1 MAEILDDNERKKL
14 YRKMLVES
22 STSKSTKKYSFND
35 FEKKLLSDKALV
47 GKIADLAVKRNWASD
62 SDDFYGRYFPEF
74 SQKPVAA
81 PVEAVAPV
89 AKPVAPVAAPV
100 AAPAPVVD
108 GAEAAPVAELDGAV
122 STAHYGSVL
131 TKLQSAQAV
140 LASIRAEVNELKR
153 QHARELR
160 AANKA
165 NKRRKTNANRAP
177 SGFVKPT
184 LISNELAAFLGKP
197 EGSVLART
205 EVTREVNAYIR
216 AQKLQDKD
224 NGRKINPDAKLLKL
238 LKLKKGE
245 ELTYFNLQ
253 KYMAAH
259 VAKSAPAAAAA
270 AAAAGG
276 AVKA

>member
-1 MAEILDDNERKKL
+1 
-14 YRKMLVES
+14 V
-22 STSKSTKKYSFND
+22 
-35 FEKKLLSDKALV
+35 
-47 GKIADLAVKRNWASD
+47 
-62 SDDFYGRYFPEF
+62 
-74 SQKPVAA
+74 VAA
-81 PVEAVAPV
+81 
-89 AKPVAPVAAPV
+89 
-100 AAPAPVVD
+100 APVVD
-108 GAEAAPVAELDGAV
+108 GAEAPTAVAEVDGAV
-122 STAHYGSVL
+122 STALYASVL

-140 LASIRAEVNELKR
+140 LASIRSEVNELKR

-165 NKRRKTNANRAP
+165 NKRRKTNVNRAP

-216 AQKLQDKD
+216 AQSLQDKD

-259 VAKSAPAAAAA
+259 FAKSTPAPAV
-270 AAAAGG
+270 GG
-276 AVKA
+276 AAVKA

>member
-1 MAEILDDNERKKL
+1 MCITDNMVKSTPSSA
-14 YRKMLVES
+14 S
-22 STSKSTKKYSFND
+22 STS
-35 FEKKLLSDKALV
+35 A
-47 GKIADLAVKRNWASD
+47 
-62 SDDFYGRYFPEF
+62 
-74 SQKPVAA
+74 AA
-81 PVEAVAPV
+81 PVAVAASPV
-89 AKPVAPVAAPV
+89 PAKAAKAPATPKTKAAESAPVAA
-100 AAPAPVVD
+100 AAPAVVE
-108 GAEAAPVAELDGAV
+108 GADAAAAPVAEVDGAV
-122 STAHYGSVL
+122 STALYGSVL
-131 TKLQSAQAV
+131 TKLQSAQAILV
-140 LASIRAEVNELKR
+140 SLRSEVNELKR

-216 AQKLQDKD
+216 TQKLQDKD

-238 LKLKKGE
+238 LKLKKGD

-253 KYMAAH
+253 KFMAAH
-259 VAKSAPAAAAA
+259 FAKSSAAPAASV
-270 AAAAGG
+270 AAAGG
-276 AVKA
+276 AAVKA

>member
-1 MAEILDDNERKKL
+1 MNLLGLCCHENNLKRL
-14 YRKMLVES
+14 S
-22 STSKSTKKYSFND
+22 SYVYNRLTMVKSS
-35 FEKKLLSDKALV
+35 SSSS
-47 GKIADLAVKRNWASD
+47 AVAPAAST
-62 SDDFYGRYFPEF
+62 
-74 SQKPVAA
+74 AA
-81 PVEAVAPV
+81 PVAPAAKAVKAPATPKSAKAAATEA
-89 AKPVAPVAAPV
+89 APVAAPV
-100 AAPAPVVD
+100 AAPAPAPVVD
-108 GAEAAPVAELDGAV
+108 GAEAAPVAEVDGSV
-122 STAHYGSVL
+122 STALYGSVL
-131 TKLQSAQAV
+131 SKLQSAQAV

-216 AQKLQDKD
+216 AQQLQDKD

-259 VAKSAPAAAAA
+259 FAKSVPAAAAPA
-270 AAAAGG
+270 AVGG

>member
-1 MAEILDDNERKKL
+1 MVKSAPS
-14 YRKMLVES
+14 S
-22 STSKSTKKYSFND
+22 ST
-35 FEKKLLSDKALV
+35 
-47 GKIADLAVKRNWASD
+47 
-62 SDDFYGRYFPEF
+62 
-74 SQKPVAA
+74 PVASASASASSAA
-81 PVEAVAPV
+81 PAAAAAPAAKVAKPKAASKASSEAAAAAAPAVAP
-89 AKPVAPVAAPV
+89 AT
-100 AAPAPVVD
+100 PVVE
-108 GAEAAPVAELDGAV
+108 GEAAAAEV
-122 STAHYGSVL
+122 EGSVSAAL
-131 TKLQSAQAV
+131 YVSVLSKLQGAQS
-140 LASIRAEVNELKR
+140 LITSIRSEVNELKR

-160 AANKA
+160 VANKA

-184 LISNELAAFLGKP
+184 LISNELAAFLGRP

-216 AQKLQDKD
+216 TQKLQDKD

-253 KYMAAH
+253 KFMAAH
-259 VAKSAPAAAAA
+259 FAKTVPAAAAGA
-270 AAAAGG
+270 AVASGGAA

>member
-1 MAEILDDNERKKL
+1 MVKSAP
-14 YRKMLVES
+14 S
-22 STSKSTKKYSFND
+22 SVATP
-35 FEKKLLSDKALV
+35 A
-47 GKIADLAVKRNWASD
+47 AAAS
-62 SDDFYGRYFPEF
+62 S
-74 SQKPVAA
+74 AA
-81 PVEAVAPV
+81 
-89 AKPVAPVAAPV
+89 
-100 AAPAPVVD
+100 AAPAAAKAAKAPKTPK
-108 GAEAAPVAELDGAV
+108 AEAAPAVSATPAAEVDAEVSTPVAEVDGAV
-122 STAHYGSVL
+122 STALYSSVL
-131 TKLQSAQAV
+131 TKLQGAQA
-140 LASIRAEVNELKR
+140 LIASIRSEVNELKR

-165 NKRRKTNANRAP
+165 NKRRKTNVNRAP

-216 AQKLQDKD
+216 TQKLQDKD

-238 LKLKKGE
+238 LKLKKGD

-253 KYMAAH
+253 KYMAVH
-259 VAKSAPAAAAA
+259 FAKSSAP
-270 AAAAGG
+270 AAAGG

>member
-1 MAEILDDNERKKL
+1 MVK
-14 YRKMLVES
+14 S
-22 STSKSTKKYSFND
+22 SSASASAST
-35 FEKKLLSDKALV
+35 AAPAA
-47 GKIADLAVKRNWASD
+47 IASAAAPAK
-62 SDDFYGRYFPEF
+62 
-74 SQKPVAA
+74 VAA
-81 PVEAVAPV
+81 APKAPSTPKASKAAAAPAEAVPV
-89 AKPVAPVAAPV
+89 S
-100 AAPAPVVD
+100 APAPVVD
-108 GAEAAPVAELDGAV
+108 GADAATPVAEVDGTV
-122 STAHYGSVL
+122 STALYGSVL
-131 TKLQSAQAV
+131 SKLQSASAV

-165 NKRRKTNANRAP
+165 NKRRKTNVNRAP

-259 VAKSAPAAAAA
+259 FAKSAPAAAAA
-270 AAAAGG
+270 SAAGG

>member
-1 MAEILDDNERKKL
+1 MVKPAT
-14 YRKMLVES
+14 S
-22 STSKSTKKYSFND
+22 S
-35 FEKKLLSDKALV
+35 A
-47 GKIADLAVKRNWASD
+47 AS
-62 SDDFYGRYFPEF
+62 
-74 SQKPVAA
+74 VAA
-81 PVEAVAPV
+81 SV
-89 AKPVAPVAAPV
+89 PV
-100 AAPAPVVD
+100 AAPAAAPATKAKASATPKASKQAAEATPVVAAVVAAPAVD
-108 GAEAAPVAELDGAV
+108 GAEAPAPVAEVDGAV
-122 STAHYGSVL
+122 STALYGSVL
-131 TKLQSAQAV
+131 TKLQGAQA
-140 LASIRAEVNELKR
+140 LIASIRSEVNELKR

-165 NKRRKTNANRAP
+165 NKRRKTNVNRAP

-216 AQKLQDKD
+216 TQKLQDKD
-224 NGRKINPDAKLLKL
+224 NGRKILPDAKLLKL

-259 VAKSAPAAAAA
+259 FAKSSTAGAAAAA
-270 AAAAGG
+270 PATAL
-276 AVKA
+276 

>member
-1 MAEILDDNERKKL
+1 MVKSAPSSSA
-14 YRKMLVES
+14 VSS
-22 STSKSTKKYSFND
+22 STATT
-35 FEKKLLSDKALV
+35 
-47 GKIADLAVKRNWASD
+47 
-62 SDDFYGRYFPEF
+62 
-74 SQKPVAA
+74 AA
-81 PVEAVAPV
+81 PAAAPAA
-89 AKPVAPVAAPV
+89 AKAPKAPATPKAAKAAPV
-100 AAPAPVVD
+100 AAPAPAVD
-108 GAEAAPVAELDGAV
+108 GADASTPVAELDGSV
-122 STAHYGSVL
+122 STALYSSVL

-140 LASIRAEVNELKR
+140 LASIRSEVNELKR

-165 NKRRKTNANRAP
+165 NKRRKTSANRAP

-216 AQKLQDKD
+216 NQKLQDKD

-238 LKLKKGE
+238 LKLKKGD

-259 VAKSAPAAAAA
+259 FAKSSAAP

>member
-1 MAEILDDNERKKL
+1 MCITDNMVKSAPS
-14 YRKMLVES
+14 S
-22 STSKSTKKYSFND
+22 ST
-35 FEKKLLSDKALV
+35 
-47 GKIADLAVKRNWASD
+47 
-62 SDDFYGRYFPEF
+62 
-74 SQKPVAA
+74 PVASASSAAA
-81 PVEAVAPV
+81 PAAAAAAAPAAKVAKPKAAAKASEPAAAAAAAAVAP
-89 AKPVAPVAAPV
+89 AT
-100 AAPAPVVD
+100 PVVE
-108 GAEAAPVAELDGAV
+108 GEAAAEV
-122 STAHYGSVL
+122 EGSVSAAL
-131 TKLQSAQAV
+131 YVSVLSKLQGAQS
-140 LASIRAEVNELKR
+140 LITSIRSEVNELKR

-160 AANKA
+160 VANKA

-216 AQKLQDKD
+216 TQKLQDKD

-253 KYMAAH
+253 KFMAAH
-259 VAKSAPAAAAA
+259 FAKTTPAAP

-276 AVKA
+276 AAVKA

>member
-1 MAEILDDNERKKL
+1 MVK
-14 YRKMLVES
+14 S
-22 STSKSTKKYSFND
+22 SSSS
-35 FEKKLLSDKALV
+35 
-47 GKIADLAVKRNWASD
+47 AS
-62 SDDFYGRYFPEF
+62 SSAPVVAAAA
-74 SQKPVAA
+74 PAVAA
-81 PVEAVAPV
+81 PVTKATKATKPATPKAASEAA
-89 AKPVAPVAAPV
+89 AAPV
-100 AAPAPVVD
+100 VAAAPAAPVVE
-108 GAEAAPVAELDGAV
+108 GEVAAAVAEV
-122 STAHYGSVL
+122 EGSVSSAL
-131 TKLQSAQAV
+131 YVSVLSKLQGAQS
-140 LASIRAEVNELKR
+140 LITSIRSEVNELKR

-160 AANKA
+160 VANKA

-184 LISNELAAFLGKP
+184 LISNELAAFLGRP

-216 AQKLQDKD
+216 TQKLQDKD

-253 KYMAAH
+253 KFMAAH
-259 VAKSAPAAAAA
+259 FAKTVPAVAAAPV
-270 AAAAGG
+270 AAAGG

>member
-1 MAEILDDNERKKL
+1 M
-14 YRKMLVES
+14 
-22 STSKSTKKYSFND
+22 
-35 FEKKLLSDKALV
+35 
-47 GKIADLAVKRNWASD
+47 
-62 SDDFYGRYFPEF
+62 
-74 SQKPVAA
+74 
-81 PVEAVAPV
+81 
-89 AKPVAPVAAPV
+89 
-100 AAPAPVVD
+100 
-108 GAEAAPVAELDGAV
+108 
-122 STAHYGSVL
+122 
-131 TKLQSAQAV
+131 
-140 LASIRAEVNELKR
+140 NELKR

-216 AQKLQDKD
+216 NQNLQDKA

-259 VAKSAPAAAAA
+259 FAKSAP

>member
-1 MAEILDDNERKKL
+1 MVKSAP
-14 YRKMLVES
+14 S
-22 STSKSTKKYSFND
+22 SSSSVAPAAT
-35 FEKKLLSDKALV
+35 A
-47 GKIADLAVKRNWASD
+47 AA
-62 SDDFYGRYFPEF
+62 
-74 SQKPVAA
+74 VAA
-81 PVEAVAPV
+81 PAAKAVKPSTPKVAKTVEAAV
-89 AKPVAPVAAPV
+89 PV
-100 AAPAPVVD
+100 AAPASAPAPVV
-108 GAEAAPVAELDGAV
+108 ESEVAAAVAEV
-122 STAHYGSVL
+122 EGSVSSAL
-131 TKLQSAQAV
+131 YVSVLSKLQGAQS
-140 LASIRAEVNELKR
+140 LITSIRSEVNELKR

-160 AANKA
+160 VANKA
-165 NKRRKTNANRAP
+165 NKRRKTNTNRAP

-216 AQKLQDKD
+216 SQQLQDKD

-259 VAKSAPAAAAA
+259 FAKTVPAV
-270 AAAAGG
+270 AAGG
-276 AVKA
+276 AAAVKA

>member
-1 MAEILDDNERKKL
+1 MCITNNMVKSA
-14 YRKMLVES
+14 S
-22 STSKSTKKYSFND
+22 SS
-35 FEKKLLSDKALV
+35 
-47 GKIADLAVKRNWASD
+47 AVANS
-62 SDDFYGRYFPEF
+62 S
-74 SQKPVAA
+74 AA
-81 PVEAVAPV
+81 PASSA
-89 AKPVAPVAAPV
+89 AAAAPAAAKAAKAPSTPKASKAPAEAASV
-100 AAPAPVVD
+100 AAPAPAVD
-108 GAEAAPVAELDGAV
+108 GAEASAVVTEVDGSV
-122 STAHYGSVL
+122 STALYGSVL
-131 TKLQSAQAV
+131 TKLQGAQAL
-140 LASIRAEVNELKR
+140 LASIRSEVNELKR

-216 AQKLQDKD
+216 NQKLQDKD

-259 VAKSAPAAAAA
+259 FAKSATATAS
-270 AAAAGG
+270 AAGG

>member
-1 MAEILDDNERKKL
+1 MNLLGLCCHENNLKRL
-14 YRKMLVES
+14 S
-22 STSKSTKKYSFND
+22 SYVYNQLNMVKS
-35 FEKKLLSDKALV
+35 
-47 GKIADLAVKRNWASD
+47 
-62 SDDFYGRYFPEF
+62 
-74 SQKPVAA
+74 A
-81 PVEAVAPV
+81 PSSSAVAPAASTAAPAA
-89 AKPVAPVAAPV
+89 AKATKAPATPKPAKAAAAEAAPV

-108 GAEAAPVAELDGAV
+108 GAEAAPVAELDGSV
-122 STAHYGSVL
+122 STALYGSVL

-259 VAKSAPAAAAA
+259 FAKSVPAAAAA
-270 AAAAGG
+270 AAAVGG

>member
-1 MAEILDDNERKKL
+1 MCITNN
-14 YRKMLVES
+14 MV
-22 STSKSTKKYSFND
+22 KSTPS
-35 FEKKLLSDKALV
+35 
-47 GKIADLAVKRNWASD
+47 AVS
-62 SDDFYGRYFPEF
+62 
-74 SQKPVAA
+74 VATPA
-81 PVEAVAPV
+81 PA
-89 AKPVAPVAAPV
+89 
-100 AAPAPVVD
+100 AAPAAAAPAAKAAKVTKAAKAVAEATPAASATPAVVVD
-108 GAEAAPVAELDGAV
+108 GAEVATPVAEVDGAV
-122 STAHYGSVL
+122 STALYGSVL
-131 TKLQSAQAV
+131 TKLQGAQA
-140 LASIRAEVNELKR
+140 LIASIRSEVNELKR

-165 NKRRKTNANRAP
+165 NKRRKTNVNRAP

-216 AQKLQDKD
+216 TQKLQDKD

-259 VAKSAPAAAAA
+259 FAKSSTALAAAAA
-270 AAAAGG
+270 TAAAASAGG

>member
-1 MAEILDDNERKKL
+1 M
-14 YRKMLVES
+14 V
-22 STSKSTKKYSFND
+22 KSAPS
-35 FEKKLLSDKALV
+35 
-47 GKIADLAVKRNWASD
+47 AVSVATPTPAAAS
-62 SDDFYGRYFPEF
+62 
-74 SQKPVAA
+74 AA
-81 PVEAVAPV
+81 
-89 AKPVAPVAAPV
+89 V
-100 AAPAPVVD
+100 AAPAAKVAKVPKAAKQAAEATPAPAAAAAAPAVVVD
-108 GAEAAPVAELDGAV
+108 GAEAAAPVAEVDGAV
-122 STAHYGSVL
+122 STALYGSVL
-131 TKLQSAQAV
+131 TKLQGAQA
-140 LASIRAEVNELKR
+140 LIASIRSEVNELKR

-165 NKRRKTNANRAP
+165 NKRRKTNVNRAP

-216 AQKLQDKD
+216 TQKLQDKD
-224 NGRKINPDAKLLKL
+224 NGRKILPDAKLLKL

-259 VAKSAPAAAAA
+259 FAKSSTALAAAAA
-270 AAAAGG
+270 SASVSA
-276 AVKA
+276 

>member
-1 MAEILDDNERKKL
+1 MCITDNMVKSSSSS
-14 YRKMLVES
+14 S
-22 STSKSTKKYSFND
+22 STVAPATSAAATPAKAAKAPAAPKASK
-35 FEKKLLSDKALV
+35 
-47 GKIADLAVKRNWASD
+47 
-62 SDDFYGRYFPEF
+62 
-74 SQKPVAA
+74 AA
-81 PVEAVAPV
+81 PVAES
-89 AKPVAPVAAPV
+89 APV

-108 GAEAAPVAELDGAV
+108 GAEASTPVAEVDGAV
-122 STAHYGSVL
+122 STALYASVL

-216 AQKLQDKD
+216 AQQLQDKD

-259 VAKSAPAAAAA
+259 FAKSVP

>member
-1 MAEILDDNERKKL
+1 MCITDNMVKSAPS
-14 YRKMLVES
+14 S
-22 STSKSTKKYSFND
+22 ST
-35 FEKKLLSDKALV
+35 
-47 GKIADLAVKRNWASD
+47 
-62 SDDFYGRYFPEF
+62 
-74 SQKPVAA
+74 PVASASSAA
-81 PVEAVAPV
+81 PAVAAAPAAAAAAPAAKVAKPKAASKASSEAAAAAAAAPAVAPATPVVEGEAVAEV
-89 AKPVAPVAAPV
+89 
-100 AAPAPVVD
+100 
-108 GAEAAPVAELDGAV
+108 E
-122 STAHYGSVL
+122 GSVSAAL
-131 TKLQSAQAV
+131 YVSVLSKLQGAQS
-140 LASIRAEVNELKR
+140 LITSIRSEVNELKR

-160 AANKA
+160 VANKA

-216 AQKLQDKD
+216 TQKLQDKD

-253 KYMAAH
+253 KFMAAH
-259 VAKSAPAAAAA
+259 FAKTVPAAPAG
-270 AAAAGG
+270 AAAGG
-276 AVKA
+276 AAAVKA

>member
-1 MAEILDDNERKKL
+1 MVKSAP
-14 YRKMLVES
+14 S
-22 STSKSTKKYSFND
+22 SS
-35 FEKKLLSDKALV
+35 A
-47 GKIADLAVKRNWASD
+47 ASVA
-62 SDDFYGRYFPEF
+62 S
-74 SQKPVAA
+74 SSAAA
-81 PVEAVAPV
+81 PAAAAP
-89 AKPVAPVAAPV
+89 AKAAKAPATPKASKAAAEAAPV
-100 AAPAPVVD
+100 AAPAPAVVD
-108 GAEAAPVAELDGAV
+108 GAEVSTPVAEVDGSV
-122 STAHYGSVL
+122 STALYASVL

-140 LASIRAEVNELKR
+140 LASIRSEVNELKR

-165 NKRRKTNANRAP
+165 NKRRKTNVNRAP

-216 AQKLQDKD
+216 SQKLQDKD

-259 VAKSAPAAAAA
+259 FAKSVPAAAAA
-270 AAAAGG
+270 AAASAGG

>member
-1 MAEILDDNERKKL
+1 MCITNNMVKSAP
-14 YRKMLVES
+14 S
-22 STSKSTKKYSFND
+22 SS
-35 FEKKLLSDKALV
+35 
-47 GKIADLAVKRNWASD
+47 AVSSSATT
-62 SDDFYGRYFPEF
+62 
-74 SQKPVAA
+74 AA
-81 PVEAVAPV
+81 PAAAPAA
-89 AKPVAPVAAPV
+89 AKAPKAPATPKAAKAAPV
-100 AAPAPVVD
+100 AAPAPAVD
-108 GAEAAPVAELDGAV
+108 GADASTPVAELDGSV
-122 STAHYGSVL
+122 STALYSSVL

-140 LASIRAEVNELKR
+140 LASIRSEVNELKR

-165 NKRRKTNANRAP
+165 NKRRKTSANRAP

-216 AQKLQDKD
+216 NQKLQDKD

-238 LKLKKGE
+238 LKLKKGD

-259 VAKSAPAAAAA
+259 FAKSSAAP

>member
-1 MAEILDDNERKKL
+1 MCITDNMVKS
-14 YRKMLVES
+14 VPS
-22 STSKSTKKYSFND
+22 SSAVSSSPAPAAAAAKVSKAPATP
-35 FEKKLLSDKALV
+35 KA
-47 GKIADLAVKRNWASD
+47 
-62 SDDFYGRYFPEF
+62 
-74 SQKPVAA
+74 
-81 PVEAVAPV
+81 
-89 AKPVAPVAAPV
+89 APVAAPV
-100 AAPAPVVD
+100 AAPAAAVD
-108 GAEAAPVAELDGAV
+108 GVEASTPVAELDGSV
-122 STAHYGSVL
+122 STALYSSVL

-140 LASIRAEVNELKR
+140 LASIRSEVNELKR

-165 NKRRKTNANRAP
+165 NKRRKTSANRAP

-216 AQKLQDKD
+216 NQKLQDKD

-238 LKLKKGE
+238 LKLKKGD

-259 VAKSAPAAAAA
+259 FAKSSAAPAAAA

>member
-1 MAEILDDNERKKL
+1 MVKSAP
-14 YRKMLVES
+14 S
-22 STSKSTKKYSFND
+22 SS
-35 FEKKLLSDKALV
+35 
-47 GKIADLAVKRNWASD
+47 AS
-62 SDDFYGRYFPEF
+62 SVA
-74 SQKPVAA
+74 SSSSAA
-81 PVEAVAPV
+81 PASA
-89 AKPVAPVAAPV
+89 AAPAV
-100 AAPAPVVD
+100 AAPAVKAVKPATPKVSAKAAAAASAPAPVTAAPAPSTPVVEGD
-108 GAEAAPVAELDGAV
+108 AAAAVAEV
-122 STAHYGSVL
+122 EGSVSSAL
-131 TKLQSAQAV
+131 YVSVLSKLQGAQS
-140 LASIRAEVNELKR
+140 LITSIRSEVNELKR

-160 AANKA
+160 VANKA

-253 KYMAAH
+253 KFMAVHFAKTVPA
-259 VAKSAPAAAAA
+259 VAVASS
-270 AAAAGG
+270 GG
-276 AVKA
+276 AAVKA

>member
-1 MAEILDDNERKKL
+1 MVKSAPSSSAVATPSAAPAAPAASAKVAKAPKVAAAPKAVAET
-14 YRKMLVES
+14 V
-22 STSKSTKKYSFND
+22 
-35 FEKKLLSDKALV
+35 
-47 GKIADLAVKRNWASD
+47 
-62 SDDFYGRYFPEF
+62 
-74 SQKPVAA
+74 PVAA
-81 PVEAVAPV
+81 PSHA
-89 AKPVAPVAAPV
+89 
-100 AAPAPVVD
+100 VD
-108 GAEAAPVAELDGAV
+108 GAEVSTPVAEVDGAV
-122 STAHYGSVL
+122 STALYSSVL
-131 TKLQSAQAV
+131 TKLQSAQAI
-140 LASIRAEVNELKR
+140 LASLRSEVNELKR

-216 AQKLQDKD
+216 NQKLQDKD

-238 LKLKKGE
+238 LKLKKGD

-259 VAKSAPAAAAA
+259 FAKSTPAVAV
-270 AAAAGG
+270 AAGG

>member
-1 MAEILDDNERKKL
+1 MAKSAS
-14 YRKMLVES
+14 S
-22 STSKSTKKYSFND
+22 STSSSAPAAASAAAPAASVAAAAPAAKVV
-35 FEKKLLSDKALV
+35 KA
-47 GKIADLAVKRNWASD
+47 KAAAAAS
-62 SDDFYGRYFPEF
+62 PA
-74 SQKPVAA
+74 PAAAA
-81 PVEAVAPV
+81 PVKTVDVVASV
-89 AKPVAPVAAPV
+89 DAAADP
-100 AAPAPVVD
+100 AAEV
-108 GAEAAPVAELDGAV
+108 E
-122 STAHYGSVL
+122 GSVSAAL
-131 TKLQSAQAV
+131 YTSVLSKLQSTQS
-140 LASIRAEVNELKR
+140 LIASIRAEVNELKR

-160 AANKA
+160 VANKA

-216 AQKLQDKD
+216 SQKLQDKD

-238 LKLKKGE
+238 LKLKKGD

-259 VAKSAPAAAAA
+259 FAKSTPAVAGASAPAAGAA
-270 AAAAGG
+270 

>member
-1 MAEILDDNERKKL
+1 MVKSAP
-14 YRKMLVES
+14 S
-22 STSKSTKKYSFND
+22 SSAVSSSATPAVASSSAAPTAAKASKAPATPKTSK
-35 FEKKLLSDKALV
+35 
-47 GKIADLAVKRNWASD
+47 ASAE
-62 SDDFYGRYFPEF
+62 S
-74 SQKPVAA
+74 A
-81 PVEAVAPV
+81 PVSVP
-89 AKPVAPVAAPV
+89 
-100 AAPAPVVD
+100 APAVD
-108 GAEAAPVAELDGAV
+108 GAEVSTPVAELDGSV
-122 STAHYGSVL
+122 STALYSSVL

-140 LASIRAEVNELKR
+140 LASIRSEVNELKR

-165 NKRRKTNANRAP
+165 NKRRKTSANRAP

-216 AQKLQDKD
+216 NQKLQDKD

-238 LKLKKGE
+238 LKLKKGD

-259 VAKSAPAAAAA
+259 FA
-270 AAAAGG
+270 
-276 AVKA
+276 

>member
-1 MAEILDDNERKKL
+1 MVKSAPSSA
-14 YRKMLVES
+14 S
-22 STSKSTKKYSFND
+22 STS
-35 FEKKLLSDKALV
+35 A
-47 GKIADLAVKRNWASD
+47 
-62 SDDFYGRYFPEF
+62 
-74 SQKPVAA
+74 
-81 PVEAVAPV
+81 
-89 AKPVAPVAAPV
+89 AAPV
-100 AAPAPVVD
+100 AAAAASAAPAKAAKAPATPKTKAAESAPVAAAAPAVVD
-108 GAEAAPVAELDGAV
+108 GADAAAAPVAEVDGAV
-122 STAHYGSVL
+122 STALYGSVL
-131 TKLQSAQAV
+131 TKLQSAQAILV
-140 LASIRAEVNELKR
+140 SLRSEVNELKR

-216 AQKLQDKD
+216 TQKLQDKD

-238 LKLKKGE
+238 LKLKKGD

-259 VAKSAPAAAAA
+259 FAKSSAAP

-276 AVKA
+276 AAVKA

>member
-1 MAEILDDNERKKL
+1 MVK
-14 YRKMLVES
+14 S
-22 STSKSTKKYSFND
+22 SSS
-35 FEKKLLSDKALV
+35 
-47 GKIADLAVKRNWASD
+47 
-62 SDDFYGRYFPEF
+62 
-74 SQKPVAA
+74 
-81 PVEAVAPV
+81 
-89 AKPVAPVAAPV
+89 APVAASATAAAPAAAAPTKAVKPSTPKAKAAESAPV
-100 AAPAPVVD
+100 VAAAPAPAVD
-108 GAEAAPVAELDGAV
+108 GADASTPVAEVDGAV
-122 STAHYGSVL
+122 STALYGSVL
-131 TKLQSAQAV
+131 TKLQSAQAL
-140 LASIRAEVNELKR
+140 LASIRSEVNELKR

-253 KYMAAH
+253 KYMAGH
-259 VAKSAPAAAAA
+259 FAKSAPVAAG
-270 AAAAGG
+270 AGG

>member
-1 MAEILDDNERKKL
+1 MCITNNMVKSAP
-14 YRKMLVES
+14 S
-22 STSKSTKKYSFND
+22 SS
-35 FEKKLLSDKALV
+35 
-47 GKIADLAVKRNWASD
+47 AVSSSAT
-62 SDDFYGRYFPEF
+62 PA
-74 SQKPVAA
+74 AA
-81 PVEAVAPV
+81 PAAAKAAKAP
-89 AKPVAPVAAPV
+89 ATPKGAAPAAPV
-100 AAPAPVVD
+100 AAPAPTPAVD
-108 GAEAAPVAELDGAV
+108 GVEASTAVAELDGSV
-122 STAHYGSVL
+122 STALYSSVL

-140 LASIRAEVNELKR
+140 LASIRSEVNELKR

-165 NKRRKTNANRAP
+165 NKRRKTSANRAP

-216 AQKLQDKD
+216 NQKLQDKD

-238 LKLKKGE
+238 LKLKKGD

-259 VAKSAPAAAAA
+259 FAKSSAAPAAAAA
-270 AAAAGG
+270 PAGG

>member
-1 MAEILDDNERKKL
+1 MVKSA
-14 YRKMLVES
+14 S
-22 STSKSTKKYSFND
+22 SSSS
-35 FEKKLLSDKALV
+35 S
-47 GKIADLAVKRNWASD
+47 S
-62 SDDFYGRYFPEF
+62 
-74 SQKPVAA
+74 AA
-81 PVEAVAPV
+81 
-89 AKPVAPVAAPV
+89 AAPV
-100 AAPAPVVD
+100 AVAVAPAAAAAAPAAKVAKPKAASKAASEAAAAHAVAPATPVVE
-108 GAEAAPVAELDGAV
+108 GEVAAVAEV
-122 STAHYGSVL
+122 EGSVSAAL
-131 TKLQSAQAV
+131 YVSVLSKLQGAQS
-140 LASIRAEVNELKR
+140 LITSIRSEVNELKR

-160 AANKA
+160 VANKA

-184 LISNELAAFLGKP
+184 LISNELAAFLGRP

-253 KYMAAH
+253 KFMAAH
-259 VAKSAPAAAAA
+259 FAKTVPA

-276 AVKA
+276 AAAVAVKA

>member
-1 MAEILDDNERKKL
+1 MVKSA
-14 YRKMLVES
+14 S
-22 STSKSTKKYSFND
+22 SS
-35 FEKKLLSDKALV
+35 
-47 GKIADLAVKRNWASD
+47 ASAAT
-62 SDDFYGRYFPEF
+62 PV
-74 SQKPVAA
+74 PATAAAVAA
-81 PVEAVAPV
+81 PAASAAAPKAKAPKV
-89 AKPVAPVAAPV
+89 AKQSAEATPAPAAAAPV
-100 AAPAPVVD
+100 AASVPAVD
-108 GAEAAPVAELDGAV
+108 GAEVAAPAAEVDGAV
-122 STAHYGSVL
+122 STALYGSVL
-131 TKLQSAQAV
+131 TKLQGAQA
-140 LASIRAEVNELKR
+140 LIASIRSEVNELKR

-165 NKRRKTNANRAP
+165 NKRRKTNVNRAP

-216 AQKLQDKD
+216 TQKLQDKD
-224 NGRKINPDAKLLKL
+224 NGRKIIPDAKLLKL

-259 VAKSAPAAAAA
+259 FAKSSTV
-270 AAAAGG
+270 AGG
-276 AVKA
+276 AAATA

>member
-1 MAEILDDNERKKL
+1 MVKSA
-14 YRKMLVES
+14 S
-22 STSKSTKKYSFND
+22 ST
-35 FEKKLLSDKALV
+35 
-47 GKIADLAVKRNWASD
+47 AS
-62 SDDFYGRYFPEF
+62 SA
-74 SQKPVAA
+74 AA
-81 PVEAVAPV
+81 PAAAAPAPSATKAAKAPSTPKAKAVE
-89 AKPVAPVAAPV
+89 AAPV
-100 AAPAPVVD
+100 AAPAPAVE
-108 GAEAAPVAELDGAV
+108 GAEGSAPVAVEVDGAV
-122 STAHYGSVL
+122 STALYSSVL

-140 LASIRAEVNELKR
+140 LASIRSEVNELKR

-216 AQKLQDKD
+216 NQKLQDKD

-238 LKLKKGE
+238 LKLKKGD

-259 VAKSAPAAAAA
+259 FAKSSAAPAAS
-270 AAAAGG
+270 AAGG
-276 AVKA
+276 AAAVKA

>member
-1 MAEILDDNERKKL
+1 MAKTAP
-14 YRKMLVES
+14 S
-22 STSKSTKKYSFND
+22 STSVASASTTTP
-35 FEKKLLSDKALV
+35 A
-47 GKIADLAVKRNWASD
+47 AAA
-62 SDDFYGRYFPEF
+62 PA
-74 SQKPVAA
+74 VAA
-81 PVEAVAPV
+81 APA
-89 AKPVAPVAAPV
+89 AKVVKAKAAA
-100 AAPAPVVD
+100 AAPAPAV
-108 GAEAAPVAELDGAV
+108 AAAPAKSVETVVSVDAAAADPAAAV
-122 STAHYGSVL
+122 EVEGSVSAAL
-131 TKLQSAQAV
+131 YTSVLSKLQSTQS
-140 LASIRAEVNELKR
+140 LIASIRAEVNELKR

-160 AANKA
+160 VANKA

-216 AQKLQDKD
+216 SQKLQDKD

-238 LKLKKGE
+238 LKLKKGD

-259 VAKSAPAAAAA
+259 FAKSTPAVAASPVPG
-270 AAAAGG
+270 AAGA

>member
-1 MAEILDDNERKKL
+1 M
-14 YRKMLVES
+14 V
-22 STSKSTKKYSFND
+22 KSVPS
-35 FEKKLLSDKALV
+35 
-47 GKIADLAVKRNWASD
+47 AVSVATPTPAAAS
-62 SDDFYGRYFPEF
+62 
-74 SQKPVAA
+74 A
-81 PVEAVAPV
+81 
-89 AKPVAPVAAPV
+89 
-100 AAPAPVVD
+100 AAPAAAKAAKAPKAAKAEAAPAVAAAAAAAPAVVD
-108 GAEAAPVAELDGAV
+108 GAEVATPVAEVDGAV
-122 STAHYGSVL
+122 STALYGSVL
-131 TKLQSAQAV
+131 TKLQGAQA
-140 LASIRAEVNELKR
+140 LIASIRSEVNELKR

-165 NKRRKTNANRAP
+165 NKRRKTNVNRAP

-216 AQKLQDKD
+216 TQKLQDKD

-238 LKLKKGE
+238 LKLKKGD

-253 KYMAAH
+253 KYMAVH
-259 VAKSAPAAAAA
+259 FAKSSAATA

>member
-1 MAEILDDNERKKL
+1 MVKSAP
-14 YRKMLVES
+14 S
-22 STSKSTKKYSFND
+22 SS
-35 FEKKLLSDKALV
+35 
-47 GKIADLAVKRNWASD
+47 AVSSSAT
-62 SDDFYGRYFPEF
+62 PA
-74 SQKPVAA
+74 AA
-81 PVEAVAPV
+81 PAATKAAKAP
-89 AKPVAPVAAPV
+89 ATPKGAAPAAPV
-100 AAPAPVVD
+100 AAPAPAVD
-108 GAEAAPVAELDGAV
+108 GVEASTAVAELDGSV
-122 STAHYGSVL
+122 STALYSSVL

-140 LASIRAEVNELKR
+140 LASIRSEVNELKR

-165 NKRRKTNANRAP
+165 NKRRKTSANRAP

-216 AQKLQDKD
+216 NQKLQDKD

-238 LKLKKGE
+238 LKLKKGD

-259 VAKSAPAAAAA
+259 FAKSSAAPAAAAA
-270 AAAAGG
+270 PAGG

>member
-1 MAEILDDNERKKL
+1 MAKSAS
-14 YRKMLVES
+14 S
-22 STSKSTKKYSFND
+22 STSSS
-35 FEKKLLSDKALV
+35 AP
-47 GKIADLAVKRNWASD
+47 AAAS
-62 SDDFYGRYFPEF
+62 
-74 SQKPVAA
+74 A
-81 PVEAVAPV
+81 
-89 AKPVAPVAAPV
+89 
-100 AAPAPVVD
+100 AAPAASVAAAAPAAKVVKAKAAAAASPAPAAAAPAKTVD
-108 GAEAAPVAELDGAV
+108 VVASVDAAADPAAEAE
-122 STAHYGSVL
+122 GSVSAAL
-131 TKLQSAQAV
+131 YTSVLSKLQSTQS
-140 LASIRAEVNELKR
+140 LIASIRAEVNELKR

-160 AANKA
+160 VANKA

-216 AQKLQDKD
+216 SQKLQDKD

-238 LKLKKGE
+238 LKLKKGD

-259 VAKSAPAAAAA
+259 FAKSTPAVAGASTPAAGAA
-270 AAAAGG
+270 

>member
-1 MAEILDDNERKKL
+1 MVKSAP
-14 YRKMLVES
+14 S
-22 STSKSTKKYSFND
+22 SVS
-35 FEKKLLSDKALV
+35 
-47 GKIADLAVKRNWASD
+47 
-62 SDDFYGRYFPEF
+62 
-74 SQKPVAA
+74 VAT
-81 PVEAVAPV
+81 
-89 AKPVAPVAAPV
+89 PV
-100 AAPAPVVD
+100 AAPAAKVAKAPATPKASKQAAEATPVAAAAPAVVD
-108 GAEAAPVAELDGAV
+108 GAEVSTPAVEVDGAV
-122 STAHYGSVL
+122 STALYGSVL
-131 TKLQSAQAV
+131 TKLQGAQAL
-140 LASIRAEVNELKR
+140 LASIRSEVNELKR

-165 NKRRKTNANRAP
+165 NKRRKTNVNRAP

-238 LKLKKGE
+238 LKLKKGD

-259 VAKSAPAAAAA
+259 FAKSSTALAAAAA
-270 AAAAGG
+270 VAAASAGG

>member
-1 MAEILDDNERKKL
+1 MVKSAP
-14 YRKMLVES
+14 S
-22 STSKSTKKYSFND
+22 SS
-35 FEKKLLSDKALV
+35 
-47 GKIADLAVKRNWASD
+47 
-62 SDDFYGRYFPEF
+62 
-74 SQKPVAA
+74 
-81 PVEAVAPV
+81 AVAPAV
-89 AKPVAPVAAPV
+89 ASSAAATAKAAKAPATPKASKAAVAESAPVV
-100 AAPAPVVD
+100 APAPVVD
-108 GAEAAPVAELDGAV
+108 GAEASTPVAEVDGSV
-122 STAHYGSVL
+122 STALYGSVL

-259 VAKSAPAAAAA
+259 FAKSVPAAAAA
-270 AAAAGG
+270 VAAASGG

>member
-1 MAEILDDNERKKL
+1 MCIIDPMVKP
-14 YRKMLVES
+14 VS
-22 STSKSTKKYSFND
+22 SSAT
-35 FEKKLLSDKALV
+35 
-47 GKIADLAVKRNWASD
+47 
-62 SDDFYGRYFPEF
+62 
-74 SQKPVAA
+74 PVAA
-81 PVEAVAPV
+81 AAAPV
-89 AKPVAPVAAPV
+89 AAAAAAPVKPAKAPSTPKSKVAESVPVAAAAPAVVDGSDVAAPV
-100 AAPAPVVD
+100 AEVD
-108 GAEAAPVAELDGAV
+108 GSVSAALYA
-122 STAHYGSVL
+122 SVL
-131 TKLQSAQAV
+131 TKLQGTQA
-140 LASIRAEVNELKR
+140 LITSIRSEVNELKR

-238 LKLKKGE
+238 LKLKKGD

-259 VAKSAPAAAAA
+259 FAKSSAAP
-270 AAAAGG
+270 AAAGG